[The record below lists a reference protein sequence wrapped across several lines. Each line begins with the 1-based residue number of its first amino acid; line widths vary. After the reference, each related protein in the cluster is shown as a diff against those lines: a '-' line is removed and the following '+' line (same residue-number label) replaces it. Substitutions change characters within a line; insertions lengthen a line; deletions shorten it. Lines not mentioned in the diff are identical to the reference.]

1 MMHEPLFRLKRG
13 EHVTLKMMNN
23 TDFEHPVH
31 LHGHFFRV
39 LALNDVKSRRR
50 EWRDTVMIDPRG
62 SADIAFVALE
72 FGTYQPPRGGR
83 VLQADHWLW
92 NHGDPTGPEAVPIRN
107 ALRDHFYPPFD
118 DWKEMVLWRSRQVFA
133 QGLKGLSS

>member
-23 TDFEHPVH
+23 TDYEHPVH

-62 SADIAFVALE
+62 SADIAFVAENVGEWMFHCHNTYHLE
-72 FGTYQPPRGGR
+72 
-83 VLQADHWLW
+83 
-92 NHGDPTGPEAVPIRN
+92 TGMATT
-107 ALRDHFYPPFD
+107 
-118 DWKEMVLWRSRQVFA
+118 
-133 QGLKGLSS
+133 LSYRA